1 MYIIIIVIHT
11 VVEGVFL
18 QVCQL
23 CWYVDFMCVGCL
35 MILCDQ
41 VVVVAAS
48 VLLLIV
54 LLFFPSCF
62 PLGGGEGSVS
72 LSCCF

>member
-1 MYIIIIVIHT
+1 MYIIIIHT

-41 VVVVAAS
+41 LVVVAAS

-54 LLFFPSCF
+54 LFYSLHAF
-62 PLGGGEGSVS
+62 LWGEGRGQ
-72 LSCCF
+72 